1 MRSPGS
7 GPSRELFLAHFGKLF
22 PREEWPAPKLEALLD
37 SLNYRSLEAGATILR
52 EGQTCGS
59 VPFVMEGAIRIF
71 KVAESG
77 REIALYR
84 IEAGQSCILSLGCLS
99 ASPSFPATVVAE
111 KPTLAAFVPHATVN
125 RFFAEGASFR
135 AFVLDQYARRM
146 TEVIELVE
154 EVAFRKVDERLAQ
167 YLSEVAAS
175 QATDSIAATHQT
187 LADRVGT
194 SREVVSRILKDWE
207 GRGLLEISRGS
218 LRLLPAFADL
228 PGRIGGRA

>member
-1 MRSPGS
+1 MRA
-7 GPSRELFLAHFGKLF
+7 LFLDHFGHIL
-22 PREEWPAPKLEALLD
+22 PREEWPPARLDPLLE
-37 SLNYRSLEAGATILR
+37 SLSYRSLEAGTTILR

-59 VPFVMEGAIRIF
+59 VPFVMQGAIRIF

-111 KPTLAAFVPHATVN
+111 KPTQAAFVPHPTVN

-154 EVAFRKVDERLAQ
+154 EVAFRKVDQRLAL
-167 YLSEVAAS
+167 YLSELTAG
-175 QATDSIAATHQT
+175 QGTDSVAATHQG

-207 GRGLLEISRGS
+207 SRGLLEIHRGS
-218 LRLLPAFADL
+218 LSLLPAFTDL
-228 PGRIGGRA
+228 LDKERNSP